1 MRHGPWAALQQR
13 WKRSQQRWKRSQ
25 QRWKRS
31 QWRKRLGTIRN
42 LRRENHKDKALQG
55 FQKFI
60 MPDEGESDEKK
71 KEVLDLVDEQK
82 KPSRRE
88 RQREKAAGQKTVQDK
103 KDEALDILDE
113 DEQKKAAVR
122 KTEKSGKK
130 QLPSISKLTDDQQDP
145 DFVVGGGSAEAPEEV
160 DESEEGGVVEGNTI
174 SIKPPI
180 IVSVLAEM
188 MGLKPFEI
196 MKDLIALEVFV
207 APNQAIEPEV
217 AEKVCEQHGFVFERE
232 KREKGGGVHKVEEV
246 IEEPE
251 PEEDEPAEKLELRA
265 PIITFM
271 GHVDHGK
278 TSLLDYIRK
287 SKVVD
292 GEAGGI
298 TQHIGAYRVE
308 HEGHPIT
315 FIDTPGHAIFTEMRA
330 RGADVTD
337 IVVLVVAADDGIM
350 PQTKEAISH
359 AKAADKTIIVAVNK
373 CDVVGADPMKV
384 RTQLM
389 EHDLMS
395 TDLGGK
401 TETVEVSAITG
412 QGMNELAELMAL
424 QAEVLE
430 LRANPAANARAAVIE
445 AKIQPGKGPTATVVV
460 EAGTLKVGTP
470 FICGP
475 YAGKVK
481 SLFNDRNEQ
490 VKEAGPATPVEVLG
504 FAELPNVG
512 DELVAMENERAAKKL
527 SDERQLELRQER
539 LERPKKSRMEDMMA
553 LVQGGQK
560 VELKLILK
568 CDVQGSV
575 EAIRG
580 AIGDVESDKVDV
592 NFIHAAAGSIS
603 ESDILLAS
611 SSDAV
616 VLGFNV
622 KVESNAVKAAK
633 REGVQVKLYSIVYE
647 LIDQVRDAMLGM
659 LEPEL
664 RENILG
670 HAEVKQVFKVKR
682 GRAAGCLISDGKVTR
697 TAHARVVRD
706 GTPVFDGKMST
717 LRRIQDDVEEVK
729 QGIECGIRLGE
740 FNEYEVGDV
749 IECYE
754 LEKIEQTL

>member
-1 MRHGPWAALQQR
+1 
-13 WKRSQQRWKRSQ
+13 
-25 QRWKRS
+25 
-31 QWRKRLGTIRN
+31 
-42 LRRENHKDKALQG
+42 
-55 FQKFI
+55 
-60 MPDEGESDEKK
+60 MPDNGDSDKK
-71 KEVLDLVDEQK
+71 KEVLDLVDGPK

-88 RQREKAAGQKTVQDK
+88 RQRAQASGQKTVQDK

-113 DEQKKAAVR
+113 DEQKKTAVR

-130 QLPSISKLTDDQQDP
+130 QLPSISKLTEEEDV
-145 DFVVGGGSAEAPEEV
+145 DFVAPAAPSEIGEEV
-160 DESEEGGVVEGNTI
+160 EVAEEAGVVEGNTI

-196 MKDLIALEVFV
+196 MADLIALEVFV
-207 APNQAIEPEV
+207 APTQAIEPEI

-251 PEEDEPAEKLELRA
+251 PEEDEPAEKLEFRA

-278 TSLLDYIRK
+278 TSLLDYLRK

-308 HEGHPIT
+308 HGGHPIT

-359 AKAADKTIIVAVNK
+359 AKAAGKTIIVAINK
-373 CDVVGADPMKV
+373 CDVTGADPMRVK
-384 RTQLM
+384 TQLM

-395 TDLGGK
+395 ADLGGK
-401 TETVEVSAITG
+401 TEVVEVSAITG

-430 LRANPAANARAAVIE
+430 LKANPEANARAAVIE

-460 EAGTLKVGTP
+460 EAGTLRVGTP

-481 SLFNDRNEQ
+481 SLLNDRGEQ
-490 VKEAGPATPVEVLG
+490 VGEAGPATPVEVLG

-512 DELVAMENERAAKKL
+512 DELVGMENERAAKKL
-527 SDERQLELRQER
+527 SDERQLELRQSR
-539 LERPKKSRMEDMMA
+539 LERPKKSRMEDMLA
-553 LVQGGQK
+553 RVQGGQN
-560 VELKLILK
+560 VELKIILK

-580 AIGDVESDKVDV
+580 AIADVESDKVDV

-611 SSDAV
+611 SADAV
-616 VLGFNV
+616 VLGFNI

-633 REGVQVKLYSIVYE
+633 REGVQIKLYSIVYE
-647 LIDQVRDAMLGM
+647 LIDQVRDAMLGL

-664 RENILG
+664 REKIQG

-682 GRAAGCLISDGKVTR
+682 GRAAGCLVADGKVTR
-697 TAHARVVRD
+697 TAHARVLRE

-754 LEKIEQTL
+754 LEKIAQTL

>member
-1 MRHGPWAALQQR
+1 
-13 WKRSQQRWKRSQ
+13 
-25 QRWKRS
+25 
-31 QWRKRLGTIRN
+31 
-42 LRRENHKDKALQG
+42 
-55 FQKFI
+55 
-60 MPDEGESDEKK
+60 MPDNGDSDKK
-71 KEVLDLVDEQK
+71 KEVLDLVDGPK

-88 RQREKAAGQKTVQDK
+88 RQRAQASEQKTVQDR

-113 DEQKKAAVR
+113 DEQKKTAVR

-130 QLPSISKLTDDQQDP
+130 QLPSISKLVEEEDGDFTAPIDP
-145 DFVVGGGSAEAPEEV
+145 NGAGEEV
-160 DESEEGGVVEGNTI
+160 EVADDAGVVEGNTI

-207 APNQAIEPEV
+207 APNQAIEPEI

-251 PEEDEPAEKLELRA
+251 PEEDEPAEKLEFRA

-278 TSLLDYIRK
+278 TSLLDYLRQ

-308 HEGHPIT
+308 HGGHPIT

-359 AKAADKTIIVAVNK
+359 AKAAGKTIIVAINK
-373 CDVVGADPMKV
+373 CDVTGADPMRVK
-384 RTQLM
+384 TQLM
-389 EHDLMS
+389 EHELMS
-395 TDLGGK
+395 ADLGGK
-401 TETVEVSAITG
+401 TEVVEVSAITG
-412 QGMNELAELMAL
+412 QGMDELAELMAL

-430 LRANPAANARAAVIE
+430 LKANPEANARAAVIE

-460 EAGTLKVGTP
+460 EAGTLRVGTP

-481 SLFNDRNEQ
+481 LLLDDRGEK

-527 SDERQLELRQER
+527 SDERQLELRQSR
-539 LERPKKSRMEDMMA
+539 LERPKKSRMEDMLA
-553 LVQGGQK
+553 RVQGGQK
-560 VELKLILK
+560 VELKIILK

-611 SSDAV
+611 SADAV
-616 VLGFNV
+616 VLGFNI

-647 LIDQVRDAMLGM
+647 LIDQVKDAMLGL

-664 RENILG
+664 REKVIG

-682 GRAAGCLISDGKVTR
+682 GRAAGCLVADGKVTR
-697 TAHARVVRD
+697 TAHARVMRD

-740 FNEYEVGDV
+740 FNEYEEGDV

-754 LEKIEQTL
+754 LEKIDQTL

>member
-1 MRHGPWAALQQR
+1 
-13 WKRSQQRWKRSQ
+13 
-25 QRWKRS
+25 
-31 QWRKRLGTIRN
+31 
-42 LRRENHKDKALQG
+42 
-55 FQKFI
+55 
-60 MPDEGESDEKK
+60 MPDKGDSDKK
-71 KEVLDLVDEQK
+71 KEVLDLVDGPK

-88 RQREKAAGQKTVQDK
+88 RQRAQASEQKTVQDR

-113 DEQKKAAVR
+113 GEQKKTAVR

-130 QLPSISKLTDDQQDP
+130 QLPSISKLTGEEDADFAAPVDP
-145 DFVVGGGSAEAPEEV
+145 VGTGEEVEVGG
-160 DESEEGGVVEGNTI
+160 DTGVVEGNTI

-196 MKDLIALEVFV
+196 MADLIALEVFV
-207 APNQAIEPEV
+207 APNQAIEPEI

-278 TSLLDYIRK
+278 TSLLDYLRK

-308 HEGHPIT
+308 HGGHPIT

-337 IVVLVVAADDGIM
+337 IIVLVVAADDGIM

-359 AKAADKTIIVAVNK
+359 AKAAGKTIIVAINK
-373 CDVVGADPMKV
+373 CDVTGADPMRVK
-384 RTQLM
+384 TQLM

-401 TETVEVSAITG
+401 TEVVEVSAITG
-412 QGMNELAELMAL
+412 QGMNELAELMGL

-430 LRANPAANARAAVIE
+430 LKANPEANARAAVIE

-460 EAGTLKVGTP
+460 EAGTLRVGTP

-481 SLFNDRNEQ
+481 SLLNDRGEQ
-490 VKEAGPATPVEVLG
+490 VKKAGPATPVEVLG

-527 SDERQLELRQER
+527 SDERQLELRQSR
-539 LERPKKSRMEDMMA
+539 LERPKKSRMEDMLA
-553 LVQGGQK
+553 RVEGGQK
-560 VELKLILK
+560 AELKIILK

-592 NFIHAAAGSIS
+592 NFIHAAAGSVS

-611 SSDAV
+611 SADAV
-616 VLGFNV
+616 VLGFNI

-647 LIDQVRDAMLGM
+647 LIDQVKDAMLGL

-664 RENILG
+664 RENVLG

-682 GRAAGCLISDGKVTR
+682 GRAAGCLVADGKVTR
-697 TAHARVVRD
+697 TAHARVLRD

-740 FNEYEVGDV
+740 FNEYEEGDV

-754 LEKIEQTL
+754 LEKINQTL

>member
-1 MRHGPWAALQQR
+1 
-13 WKRSQQRWKRSQ
+13 
-25 QRWKRS
+25 
-31 QWRKRLGTIRN
+31 
-42 LRRENHKDKALQG
+42 
-55 FQKFI
+55 
-60 MPDEGESDEKK
+60 MPDNGDSDKK
-71 KEVLDLVDEQK
+71 KEVLDLVDGPK

-88 RQREKAAGQKTVQDK
+88 RQRAQASEQKTVQDR

-113 DEQKKAAVR
+113 DEQKKTTVR

-130 QLPSISKLTDDQQDP
+130 QLPSISKLVEEEDG
-145 DFVVGGGSAEAPEEV
+145 DFVAPIDPNGAGEEV
-160 DESEEGGVVEGNTI
+160 EVANDAGVVEGNTI

-207 APNQAIEPEV
+207 APNQAIEPEI

-278 TSLLDYIRK
+278 TSLLDYLRK

-308 HEGHPIT
+308 HGGHPIT

-350 PQTKEAISH
+350 PQTKEAMSH
-359 AKAADKTIIVAVNK
+359 AKAAEKTIIVAINK
-373 CDVVGADPMKV
+373 CDVTGADPMRVK
-384 RTQLM
+384 TQLM

-401 TETVEVSAITG
+401 TEVVEVSAITG
-412 QGMNELAELMAL
+412 QGMDELAELMAL

-430 LRANPAANARAAVIE
+430 LKANPEANARAAVIE

-460 EAGTLKVGTP
+460 EAGTLRVGTP

-481 SLFNDRNEQ
+481 LLLDDRGEK

-527 SDERQLELRQER
+527 SDERQLELRQSR
-539 LERPKKSRMEDMMA
+539 LERPKKSRMEDMLA
-553 LVQGGQK
+553 RVQGGQK
-560 VELKLILK
+560 VELKIILK

-611 SSDAV
+611 SADAV
-616 VLGFNV
+616 VLGFNI

-647 LIDQVRDAMLGM
+647 LIDQVKDTMLGL

-664 RENILG
+664 REKVIG

-682 GRAAGCLISDGKVTR
+682 GRAAGCLVADGKVTR
-697 TAHARVVRD
+697 TAHARVMRD

-740 FNEYEVGDV
+740 FNEYEEGDV

-754 LEKIEQTL
+754 LEKINQTL

>member
-1 MRHGPWAALQQR
+1 
-13 WKRSQQRWKRSQ
+13 
-25 QRWKRS
+25 
-31 QWRKRLGTIRN
+31 
-42 LRRENHKDKALQG
+42 
-55 FQKFI
+55 
-60 MPDEGESDEKK
+60 MPDNGDSDKK
-71 KEVLDLVDEQK
+71 KEVLDLVDGPK

-88 RQREKAAGQKTVQDK
+88 RQRAQASEQKTVQDR

-113 DEQKKAAVR
+113 DEQKKTAVR

-130 QLPSISKLTDDQQDP
+130 QLPSISKLVEEEDGDFTAPIDP
-145 DFVVGGGSAEAPEEV
+145 NGAGEEV
-160 DESEEGGVVEGNTI
+160 EVADDAGVVEGNTI

-207 APNQAIEPEV
+207 APNQAIEPEI

-251 PEEDEPAEKLELRA
+251 PEEDEPAEKLEFRA

-278 TSLLDYIRK
+278 TSLLDYLRQ

-308 HEGHPIT
+308 HGGHPIT

-359 AKAADKTIIVAVNK
+359 AKAAGKTIIVAINK
-373 CDVVGADPMKV
+373 CDVTGADPMRVK
-384 RTQLM
+384 TQLM
-389 EHDLMS
+389 EHELMS
-395 TDLGGK
+395 ADLGGK
-401 TETVEVSAITG
+401 TEVVEVSAITG
-412 QGMNELAELMAL
+412 QGMDELAELMAL

-430 LRANPAANARAAVIE
+430 LKANPEANARAAVIE

-460 EAGTLKVGTP
+460 EAGTLRVGTP

-481 SLFNDRNEQ
+481 LLLDDRGEK

-527 SDERQLELRQER
+527 SDERQLELRQSR
-539 LERPKKSRMEDMMA
+539 LERPKKSRMEDMLA
-553 LVQGGQK
+553 RVQGGQN
-560 VELKLILK
+560 VELKIILK

-611 SSDAV
+611 SADAV
-616 VLGFNV
+616 VLGFNI

-647 LIDQVRDAMLGM
+647 LIDQVKDAMLGL

-664 RENILG
+664 REKVIG

-682 GRAAGCLISDGKVTR
+682 GRAAGCLVADGKVTR
-697 TAHARVVRD
+697 TAHARVMRD

-740 FNEYEVGDV
+740 FNEYEEGDV

-754 LEKIEQTL
+754 LEKIDQTL

>member
-1 MRHGPWAALQQR
+1 
-13 WKRSQQRWKRSQ
+13 
-25 QRWKRS
+25 
-31 QWRKRLGTIRN
+31 
-42 LRRENHKDKALQG
+42 
-55 FQKFI
+55 
-60 MPDEGESDEKK
+60 
-71 KEVLDLVDEQK
+71 
-82 KPSRRE
+82 
-88 RQREKAAGQKTVQDK
+88 
-103 KDEALDILDE
+103 
-113 DEQKKAAVR
+113 
-122 KTEKSGKK
+122 
-130 QLPSISKLTDDQQDP
+130 
-145 DFVVGGGSAEAPEEV
+145 
-160 DESEEGGVVEGNTI
+160 
-174 SIKPPI
+174 
-180 IVSVLAEM
+180 
-188 MGLKPFEI
+188 
-196 MKDLIALEVFV
+196 
-207 APNQAIEPEV
+207 
-217 AEKVCEQHGFVFERE
+217 
-232 KREKGGGVHKVEEV
+232 
-246 IEEPE
+246 
-251 PEEDEPAEKLELRA
+251 
-265 PIITFM
+265 M

-278 TSLLDYIRK
+278 TSLLDYLRK

-359 AKAADKTIIVAVNK
+359 AKAADKTIIVAINK
-373 CDVVGADPMKV
+373 CDVTGADPMKV

-412 QGMNELAELMAL
+412 QGMDELAELMAL

-430 LRANPAANARAAVIE
+430 LKANPEANARAAVIE

-481 SLFNDRNEQ
+481 SLLDDRGEQ
-490 VKEAGPATPVEVLG
+490 VREAGPATPVEVLG

-512 DELVAMENERAAKKL
+512 DELVAMENERASKKL
-527 SDERQLELRQER
+527 SDERQLELRQSR
-539 LERPKKSRMEDMMA
+539 LERPKKSRMEDMLA
-553 LVQGGQK
+553 LVEGGQK
-560 VELKLILK
+560 AELKIILK

-575 EAIRG
+575 GAIKG
-580 AIGDVESDKVDV
+580 AIGDVESAKVEV

-611 SSDAV
+611 SADAV

-647 LIDQVRDAMLGM
+647 LIDQVKDAMLGM

-664 RENILG
+664 REKVLG

-682 GRAAGCLISDGKVTR
+682 GRAAGCLVSDGKVTR
-697 TAHARVVRD
+697 TAHARVMRD

-717 LRRIQDDVEEVK
+717 LRRIHDDVEEVK
-729 QGIECGIRLGE
+729 QGIECGIRLGD
-740 FNEYEVGDV
+740 FDEYEEGDV

-754 LEKIEQTL
+754 LEKIDQTL

>member
-1 MRHGPWAALQQR
+1 
-13 WKRSQQRWKRSQ
+13 
-25 QRWKRS
+25 
-31 QWRKRLGTIRN
+31 
-42 LRRENHKDKALQG
+42 
-55 FQKFI
+55 
-60 MPDEGESDEKK
+60 MPDKGDSDEK
-71 KEVLDLVDEQK
+71 KEVLDLVEEQK

-88 RQREKAAGQKTVQDK
+88 RQRAKAAGQKTVQDK

-113 DEQKKAAVR
+113 EEQKKAAVR

-130 QLPSISKLTDDQQDP
+130 QLPSISKLTDEIQDP
-145 DFVVGGGSAEAPEEV
+145 DLVVSGDPPESAEVEE
-160 DESEEGGVVEGNTI
+160 EAGVVEGNTI

-196 MKDLIALEVFV
+196 MKDLIQLEVFV

-308 HEGHPIT
+308 HEGQPIT

-359 AKAADKTIIVAVNK
+359 ARAADKTIIVAINK
-373 CDVVGADPMKV
+373 CDVAGADPMKV
-384 RTQLM
+384 KTQLM
-389 EHDLMS
+389 EHDLMA

-401 TETVEVSAITG
+401 TEVVEVSAITG

-430 LRANPAANARAAVIE
+430 LKANPGANARAAVIE
-445 AKIQPGKGPTATVVV
+445 AKVQPGKGPTATVVV
-460 EAGTLKVGTP
+460 EAGTLEVGTP

-481 SLFNDRNEQ
+481 SLLNDRNEQ
-490 VKEAGPATPVEVLG
+490 AREAGPATPVEVLG

-527 SDERQLELRQER
+527 SDERQLERRQER
-539 LERPKKSRMEDMMA
+539 LERPQKSRMEDMLA
-553 LVQGGQK
+553 LVEGGQK
-560 VELKLILK
+560 VTLKLILK

-575 EAIRG
+575 EAICR
-580 AIGDVESDKVDV
+580 AIGDVESDKVEV

-622 KVESNAVKAAK
+622 KVESNGVKAAK

-647 LIDQVRDAMLGM
+647 LIDQVKDAMLGL

-664 RENILG
+664 REKILG

-682 GRAAGCLISDGKVTR
+682 GRAAGCLVSDGKVTR
-697 TAHARVVRD
+697 TAHARVLRD

-749 IECYE
+749 IECYD
-754 LEKIEQTL
+754 LEKIEQSL

>member
-1 MRHGPWAALQQR
+1 
-13 WKRSQQRWKRSQ
+13 
-25 QRWKRS
+25 
-31 QWRKRLGTIRN
+31 
-42 LRRENHKDKALQG
+42 
-55 FQKFI
+55 
-60 MPDEGESDEKK
+60 MPDNGDSDKK
-71 KEVLDLVDEQK
+71 KEVLDLVDGPK

-88 RQREKAAGQKTVQDK
+88 RQRAKAAGQKTVQDK
-103 KDEALDILDE
+103 KDEALDILDD
-113 DEQKKAAVR
+113 DEKKKTAVR

-130 QLPSISKLTDDQQDP
+130 QLPSISKL
-145 DFVVGGGSAEAPEEV
+145 SEEEV
-160 DESEEGGVVEGNTI
+160 DLASEEAPIEIEAAEELEAADSGGVIEGNTI

-196 MKDLIALEVFV
+196 MADLIALEVFV
-207 APNQAIEPEV
+207 APTQAIEPEI

-278 TSLLDYIRK
+278 TSLLDYLRK

-359 AKAADKTIIVAVNK
+359 AKAAEKTIIVAINK
-373 CDVVGADPMKV
+373 CDVTGADPMKV

-412 QGMNELAELMAL
+412 QGMDELAELMAL

-430 LRANPAANARAAVIE
+430 LKANPEANARAAVIE

-481 SLFNDRNEQ
+481 SLLDDRGEQ
-490 VKEAGPATPVEVLG
+490 VREAGPATPVEVLG

-512 DELVAMENERAAKKL
+512 DELVAMENERASKKL
-527 SDERQLELRQER
+527 SDERQLELRQSR
-539 LERPKKSRMEDMMA
+539 LERPKKSRMEDMLA
-553 LVQGGQK
+553 LVEGGQK
-560 VELKLILK
+560 AELKIILK

-575 EAIRG
+575 GAIKG
-580 AIGDVESDKVDV
+580 AIGDVESAKVEV

-611 SSDAV
+611 SADAV

-647 LIDQVRDAMLGM
+647 LIDQVKDAMLGM

-664 RENILG
+664 REKVLG

-682 GRAAGCLISDGKVTR
+682 GRAAGCLVLDGKVTR
-697 TAHARVVRD
+697 TAHARVMRD

-717 LRRIQDDVEEVK
+717 LRRIHDDVEEVK
-729 QGIECGIRLGE
+729 QGIECGIRLGD
-740 FNEYEVGDV
+740 FDEYEEGDV

-754 LEKIEQTL
+754 LEKIDQTL